1 MEEVEGFSGV
11 EGNHCAGVNEVFG
24 AVGLSEDEASDG
36 GLFVEEEGF
45 VGGGCG
51 GGSG

>member
-1 MEEVEGFSGV
+1 M
-11 EGNHCAGVNEVFG
+11 FG
-24 AVGLSEDEASDG
+24 AVWLGEDEAGDG

-45 VGGGCG
+45 VGGGWG

>member
-1 MEEVEGFSGV
+1 MEEIEGFGGV
-11 EGNHCAGVNEVFG
+11 ESDNCAGVNEVFS
-24 AVGLSEDEASDG
+24 AVWAGEDEASDVRV
-36 GLFVEEEGF
+36 LVEEEGF